1 MYCRGMAPRAIER
14 DNETWMGLLFWAG
27 IGAAIGYVAAERR
40 GFPMATG
47 LVLGLALGPLAVG
60 LFLVPVASSDTGH
73 QHTCPYC
80 GGRVASTARV
90 CTHCSAILT
99 DG

>member
-1 MYCRGMAPRAIER
+1 MYCRGMPPRAIER

-47 LVLGLALGPLAVG
+47 LVVGSALGPLAVG
-60 LFLVPVASSDTGH
+60 LFLVPVGVSRPSH
-73 QHTCPYC
+73 QDKCPYC

-99 DG
+99 GG

>member
-1 MYCRGMAPRAIER
+1 
-14 DNETWMGLLFWAG
+14 MGLLFWAG

-40 GFPMATG
+40 GFPVTTG
-47 LVLGLALGPLAVG
+47 VVVGAALGLLAVG
-60 LFLVPVASSDTGH
+60 LFLVPVGVSRRSH
-73 QHTCPYC
+73 QDTCPYC
-80 GGRVASTARV
+80 GDRVASTARV